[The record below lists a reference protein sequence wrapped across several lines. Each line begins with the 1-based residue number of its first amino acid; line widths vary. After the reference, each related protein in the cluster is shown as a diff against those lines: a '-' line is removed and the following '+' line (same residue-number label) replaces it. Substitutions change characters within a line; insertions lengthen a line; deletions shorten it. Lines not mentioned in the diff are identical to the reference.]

1 MRIANRLR
9 TRLCRANELIS
20 IRTICLTVSA
30 IPPRSISAGRR
41 ANAPVAAVGLALE
54 QRVEDGFPVRKMLVR
69 RPDRESGA
77 LRGGRILKR
86 LLDNDKDLSSKCRA
100 ALQQPNR

>member
-1 MRIANRLR
+1 VPGERIDQHPHDLPHGLGDPGPLDLR
-9 TRLCRANELIS
+9 Q
-20 IRTICLTVSA
+20 
-30 IPPRSISAGRR
+30 RR
-41 ANAPVAAVGLALE
+41 ANAPVAAVGLALD

-69 RPDRESGA
+69 RPNRESGA
-77 LRGGRILKR
+77 LRGGRILKC

>member
-1 MRIANRLR
+1 VPGERIDQHPHDLPHGLGDLGPLDLR
-9 TRLCRANELIS
+9 Q
-20 IRTICLTVSA
+20 
-30 IPPRSISAGRR
+30 RR

-69 RPDRESGA
+69 RPNRESGA
-77 LRGGRILKR
+77 LRGGRILKC